1 MGSLT
6 YPANGLI
13 GLDSVTLIYA
23 VEKRAKY
30 GPLIDPLWT
39 TAKSGEVTLLLSE
52 LAISEALVLPLRTQ
66 DAKLVRA
73 YEAVIEAPGFRVE
86 PVTWEVLK
94 AVSRLRAER
103 PSLRTPDAVHLATA
117 ELARCDLF
125 VANDKALRNLGTL
138 PVVVLDDGLAAHD

>member
-1 MGSLT
+1 MT

-30 GPLIDPLWT
+30 GSLIDPLWT
-39 TAKSGEVTLLLSE
+39 AAKSGEVTLLLSE
-52 LAISEALVLPLRTQ
+52 LAISEALVLPLRIQ

-73 YEAVIEAPGFRVE
+73 YETVIEAPGFRVE

-94 AVSRLRAER
+94 TASRLRAER

-125 VANDKALRNLGTL
+125 VTNDKALRNLGTL
-138 PVVVLDDGLAAHD
+138 PVVVLDDALAAPD